1 MRTPFKMK
9 SSPAKGK
16 LDNFFKG
23 VSDKAAV
30 GAEVRRT
37 KQVQANQ
44 GMTNFEKRQADKAAQ
59 RKSGGKSKFQRAGAE
74 RKANRVATEKGN
86 AANAAD
92 KAGREANSAKI
103 KAAMDPKVSNAS
115 AYTPGKVKGS
125 TPKAKAKVTTTKK
138 KVTVEGK
145 LKSKTRKDDYDKKGW
160 AYDETIKGYN
170 RDASRKNFVVQTSVK
185 KNKKGVLEPQTTH
198 FNTKPESDA
207 YIAKNKG
214 SFGYQ
219 TDKDGKRIK
228 AKTTQTKKKINTNK
242 ETNTKK
248 ETKKYKAPKKKAN
261 IFSSGLD
268 LTGKYLNK
276 LDRALGFKTVPK
288 FMRKY
293 DK

>member
-125 TPKAKAKVTTTKK
+125 TPKAKVTTTKK
-138 KVTVEGK
+138 KAKV
-145 LKSKTRKDDYDKKGW
+145 
-160 AYDETIKGYN
+160 
-170 RDASRKNFVVQTSVK
+170 VK
-185 KNKKGVLEPQTTH
+185 KQTDLTKVKGSTTYVDPNKGKVIGKKKPDGTLNLDPVLDLNKK
-198 FNTKPESDA
+198 TKS
-207 YIAKNKG
+207 
-214 SFGYQ
+214 
-219 TDKDGKRIK
+219 
-228 AKTTQTKKKINTNK
+228 
-242 ETNTKK
+242 
-248 ETKKYKAPKKKAN
+248 KKYKAPKKKAN